1 MTGFQRVKF
10 FGITIL
16 VVATLLVTATSCTS
30 ISPTG
35 SSSTGQ
41 SNEELNLW
49 DIGPY
54 TMDPAIS
61 SELTSHTYVMQV
73 FSGLIRLDDNLRP
86 APDIAESWDRSPDG
100 KTYTFHLRADAK
112 FQDGSKVTAEDF
124 RYSWER
130 ACNPRTGSQTAATY
144 LIDIIGVNDVLEGKA
159 KEITG
164 IEVIDDDTLR
174 VTIDA
179 PKAYF
184 LSKLAYPTA
193 FVVQK
198 SNVETGRDWWRKPN
212 GTGPFRIKE
221 WQEGKLI
228 VLEPNDYYWQVPAK
242 ISEVN
247 FHLLAG
253 MPMAMYEM
261 GQIDVAPVFGQ
272 YVDKVTD
279 KNGIFYNELA
289 VYPELSLFYAG
300 FNTMKPPFD
309 DINIRKAF

>member
-16 VVATLLVTATSCTS
+16 VVATLLVTASSCTLFA
-30 ISPTG
+30 PTS

-41 SNEELNLW
+41 NSGELNLW

-112 FQDGSKVTAEDF
+112 FQDGSNVTAEDF

-144 LIDIIGVNDVLEGKA
+144 LIDIIGANDVLEGKA
-159 KEITG
+159 KGITG

-198 SNVETGRDWWRKPN
+198 SNVETGRDWWRRPN

-228 VLEPNDYYWQVPAK
+228 VLEPNDYYWQLPAK
-242 ISEVN
+242 ISAVN
-247 FHLLAG
+247 FHLLDG
-253 MPMAMYEM
+253 MSMA
-261 GQIDVAPVFGQ
+261 
-272 YVDKVTD
+272 
-279 KNGIFYNELA
+279 L
-289 VYPELSLFYAG
+289 
-300 FNTMKPPFD
+300 
-309 DINIRKAF
+309 